1 MRSALSNTVTSW
13 PRLAA
18 VIAHSMPA
26 GPAPIT
32 ITFFFTAAG
41 VTWYSGSTSW
51 PSAGFMVQV

>member
-41 VTWYSGSTSW
+41 VT
-51 PSAGFMVQV
+51 